1 MGRKNKN
8 KKEAS
13 NNKNYSKGQRRRRT
27 AEKIRNRELPVYDK
41 VTGEYHLL
49 SEGEEMVK
57 LFNLITLKEDR
68 RYYVTSF
75 GRIISLIGGTPH
87 FLKQVPNKKDYLT
100 FGEGKYVQR
109 AVWFSF
115 TYDAIKN
122 KKELPYN
129 YELPEDLNSSLSSLR
144 KVAKESRKYEVHHMD
159 GNPRNNH
166 ITNLECCTAGS
177 HSMLHTFDRLQGE
190 TESDTDEKRLEFLQD
205 RKDITAPAIISAD
218 DKLSIEKLSPENMVV
233 LKKKIRPDVLA
244 NIVEDRVSRMYGAGF
259 FKEDRVCVIDDGKN
273 VYYYNMRDGEKPK
286 RSEGIPPMSNHDI
299 LYDVSAGIIS
309 VTPIVK

>member
-1 MGRKNKN
+1 MGRKGKT

-13 NNKNYSKGQRRRRT
+13 KNKKYSKGQRRRRT

-57 LFNLITLKEDR
+57 LYNLKTFKEDR
-68 RYYVTSF
+68 RHYVTSF
-75 GRIISLIGGTPH
+75 GRIISLIGDTPH
-87 FLKQVPNKKDYLT
+87 FMKRVPNKKGYLT
-100 FGEGKYVQR
+100 FGEGTYVQR

-115 TYDAIKN
+115 TYDAIIN
-122 KKELPYN
+122 KKKMPDN
-129 YELPEDLNSSLSSLR
+129 YGLPEGLNGSLSKLHE
-144 KVAKESRKYEVHHMD
+144 VAEASRKYEVHHMD
-159 GNPRNNH
+159 GNSRNNH

-190 TESDTDEKRLEFLQD
+190 SESDTEKKRSDFLQD
-205 RKDITAPAIISAD
+205 RKDITAPVIISAD
-218 DKLSIEKLSPENMVV
+218 DKLSIEKLSPENTVE

-286 RSEGIPPMSNHDI
+286 RSEEIPPMSNHDI